1 MQITS
6 LRPIRALASCYAKA
20 KLLIAGPKQWDRQTQ
35 EAATE
40 DYEKF
45 KIKKGEPTILYD
57 RGDFRVILIMIKLN
71 DGRWELFYLR
81 SDYNGVIK
89 EQFESKKNAFILYK
103 QLREHALGEPWQT
116 TPPSRFLLLKS
127 EAAALLVG
135 AICALFVSAVWLFI
149 ARMAILFSAL
159 LR

>member
-45 KIKKGEPTILYD
+45 KIKKGEPTILYGG
-57 RGDFRVILIMIKLN
+57 GDFRVILSMSKLD
-71 DGRWELFYLR
+71 DGQWEIFYHR
-81 SDYNGVIK
+81 SDHQGVFK
-89 EQFESKKNAFILYK
+89 ETFENKKNAYVLYK
-103 QLREHALGEPWQT
+103 KLREHALGEPWQT

-149 ARMAILFSAL
+149 VQMATLFYGL